1 MIFLFWGISDRTSDR
16 ISMLIAP
23 AEDPYGD
30 AGDFSGTG
38 MSITYSDDDGDANGF
53 PAPSFAITPNTVSVQ
68 DTES

>member
-1 MIFLFWGISDRTSDR
+1 
-16 ISMLIAP
+16 MLIAP